1 MAIELVE
8 NPVCDILFIEEAA
21 PLARKSVAT
30 MYYLRSIGQGPKCG
44 KLGRRL
50 VYRRSDVES
59 WIASAFEDG
68 TQSK

>member
-1 MAIELVE
+1 MQLVE
-8 NPVCDILFIEEAA
+8 NPETDILFIEEAA

-50 VYRRSDVES
+50 VYRRSDVET
-59 WIASAFEDG
+59 WIASAFEDDA
-68 TQSK
+68 QSI